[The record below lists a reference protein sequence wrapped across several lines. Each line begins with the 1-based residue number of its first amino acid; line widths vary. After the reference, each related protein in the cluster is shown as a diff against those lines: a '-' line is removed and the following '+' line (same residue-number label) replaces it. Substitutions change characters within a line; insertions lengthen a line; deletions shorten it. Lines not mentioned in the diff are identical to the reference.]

1 MNRSPSHKM
10 TYSNIDWNELWQNA
24 REQKSWNS
32 KKPSDW
38 DQKAASFS
46 KRNKNSPYVSLFLAK
61 LPLDPSMSV
70 LDVGCGPG
78 TLAIP
83 LAKQVTS
90 VTCIDYSQAM
100 LELVE
105 KRALDNGLHTIRT
118 VNCSWEDD
126 WKQHGVEP
134 HDITISS
141 RSIGVGDLHGALT
154 KLNAY
159 AKRFVF
165 VTDRISPTPF
175 DPEAFAA
182 VGRDFNAGP
191 DYIYTVNCLYSMG
204 IHPSVN
210 ILQLDKNFTFTTMA
224 DAVDS
229 YSWMFQE
236 LSPVEERKLE
246 AYVQSRVVDSDDQ
259 QIVVR
264 RKHPPR
270 WAMIWWEKE

>member
-1 MNRSPSHKM
+1 M
-10 TYSNIDWNELWQNA
+10 TYFDIDWNELWQNA
-24 REQKSWNS
+24 RKQKSWNS

-38 DQKAASFS
+38 DKKAASFAS
-46 KRNKNSPYVSLFLAK
+46 RNKNSPYVSLFLSH
-61 LPLDPSMSV
+61 LPLDESMSV

-83 LAKQVTS
+83 LAQKVAS

-105 KRALDNGLHTIRT
+105 KRALEKEIHTIRT

-126 WKQHGVEP
+126 WEQHGIGH

-141 RSIGVGDLHGALT
+141 RSIGVKDLLGALK
-154 KLNAY
+154 KLNTY

-182 VGRDFNAGP
+182 IGRDFNAGP
-191 DYIYTVNCLYSMG
+191 DYIYTINCLYSMG
-204 IHPSVN
+204 IHPSIN
-210 ILQLDKNFTFTTMA
+210 ILQLDKHFTFSTMEE
-224 DAVDS
+224 AVGS
-229 YSWMFQE
+229 YSWMFQD
-236 LSPVEERKLE
+236 LSSVEERKLE
-246 AYVQSRVVDSDDQ
+246 EYIRSRIVDSDNQ

-270 WAMIWWEKE
+270 WAMIWWKKE